1 MLNKNLIRKINTGRC
16 LVLVGSGLS
25 CEIGYPSWH
34 RLAEQ
39 TYQQLTN
46 SGVPIDDNSYR
57 KYLDN
62 SKYAELFRQIE
73 RDLGEN
79 RQALIDLIKPLLIPA
94 TKKKGMLY
102 ELIARWPFACYLTTN
117 YDDEISVALAT
128 SQQYFTV
135 IQNAPEDFFVWRDGI
150 SHIVQK
156 LHSDLNHPSNV
167 VITSEDYRRLR
178 YDPGRQYFRDR
189 LTVIFTMFDILILGH
204 SLSDPDIGHILRL
217 AKINAS
223 PSHPIY
229 FVSSEC
235 TKAEETELFEQYN
248 IVLMRYDIVNG
259 NHSQLLQLLR
269 TADRFIVPRSRRP
282 DSLSLPALLADN
294 LETAISLF
302 LFRKLQGS
310 LPADYLA
317 TILLFDLSA
326 HERDKIPL
334 KNVPT
339 LPLLQNLTTTW
350 SKDDAAIVDSLAYL
364 ENEGFVKVADSIVTI
379 TEPGRSQVDQL
390 RTLRATERDQ
400 AFGQFELA
408 LRNHHPEINEST
420 LLKCTREAEAVI
432 GASFANR
439 GAGIANTVFA
449 DRSERPDELSDI
461 FALVSDYATQFTD
474 FATRAA
480 FVEAVHQF
488 IVEPN
493 VPQREYLAS
502 VSQGFFLY
510 HALGLDPK
518 CGDLRNEIFHST
530 LWLCDS
536 SVLLPLVAVGCHS
549 HDYATS
555 LFRMLEEN
563 EAVVCTTPRLL
574 QEVWEHFQWAIR
586 FVENNSADSLEYLR
600 AALVQGNYKQNLFLD
615 GYIRLSAEGAVGN
628 FEDYISGIASASE
641 DGQFFFEENIRKSGI
656 QVVSLTDFTGMVEG
670 DRAEFEQAKSDVEKE
685 RRGRGTY
692 RTPLQV
698 ESEAE
703 IMIILKNLR
712 SKTYSMNALRN
723 LEYFYFV
730 SQSQIIDSVSQED
743 AIITWSPEAVYRY
756 MSSLSGNKTDP
767 NLLQQCMLH
776 EYYYAGISF
785 IDRARYE
792 HFFGPSINAA
802 RTSYQTD
809 RENYV
814 ADVERIALDDVDNAF
829 ERTEELEKPFF
840 VAQMGWHRARE
851 AIEKEESALQRA
863 RVAEERVKVL
873 ESQKER
879 AWKTRDERRKEQDEA
894 TRRNAQDPNH
904 VRKRLRQAKKRKR
917 QKKN

>member
-1 MLNKNLIRKINTGRC
+1 MLDKTLIRKINTGRC

-39 TYQQLTN
+39 SYQQLTN

-79 RQALIDLIKPLLIPA
+79 RQALIDLIRPLLIPS
-94 TKKKGMLY
+94 TKKQGMLY

-117 YDDEISVALAT
+117 YDDEIIVALAA
-128 SQQYFTV
+128 SQQHFTV
-135 IQNAPEDFFVWRDGI
+135 IQNAPEDFYVWRDGI

-156 LHSDLNHPSNV
+156 LHSDLDHPRNV
-167 VITSEDYRRLR
+167 VITSEDYRRLQ
-178 YDPGRQYFRDR
+178 YDPAGQYFRDR
-189 LTVIFTMFDILILGH
+189 LSAVFTMFDILILGH
-204 SLSDPDIGHILRL
+204 SLSDPDIGHILQL
-217 AKINAS
+217 AKTNAS

-229 FVSSEC
+229 FVSSEF

-248 IVLMRYDIVNG
+248 IVLLHYDIVNG
-259 NHSQLLQLLR
+259 NHSQLLQQLR
-269 TADRFIVPRSRRP
+269 TADRFIVPRSRRTDP
-282 DSLSLPALLADN
+282 LSLPASFADN

-350 SKDDAAIVDSLAYL
+350 SKDADAIVDSLAYL
-364 ENEGFVKVADSIVTI
+364 ENEGFVQVADSIVTI
-379 TEPGRSQVDQL
+379 TEPGRSQVGQL

-408 LRNHHPEINEST
+408 IKTLHPEIDEST
-420 LLKCTREAEAVI
+420 LLKCTRAAEAVI

-474 FATRAA
+474 LATRAA

-518 CGDLRNEIFHST
+518 CGDLRKEIFRST

-536 SVLLPLVAVGCHS
+536 SVLLPLVAVGCHN

-563 EAVVCTTPRLL
+563 EAVVCTTSRLL

-586 FVENNSADSLEYLR
+586 FVENNSSDSLEYLR

-615 GYIRLSAEGAVGN
+615 GYIRLSAEGAVGK

-641 DGQFFFEENIRKSGI
+641 DGQFSLDENIRKSGI
-656 QVVSLTDFTGMVEG
+656 QVVSLTDFTGMVEE
-670 DRAEFEQAKSDVEKE
+670 DWAECEQAKSDIEKE

-692 RTPLQV
+692 RTQLQV

-703 IMIILKNLR
+703 IMLILKNLR
-712 SKTYSMNALRN
+712 SKTYSVNA
-723 LEYFYFV
+723 V
-730 SQSQIIDSVSQED
+730 
-743 AIITWSPEAVYRY
+743 
-756 MSSLSGNKTDP
+756 M
-767 NLLQQCMLH
+767 
-776 EYYYAGISF
+776 
-785 IDRARYE
+785 
-792 HFFGPSINAA
+792 
-802 RTSYQTD
+802 
-809 RENYV
+809 
-814 ADVERIALDDVDNAF
+814 
-829 ERTEELEKPFF
+829 
-840 VAQMGWHRARE
+840 
-851 AIEKEESALQRA
+851 
-863 RVAEERVKVL
+863 
-873 ESQKER
+873 
-879 AWKTRDERRKEQDEA
+879 
-894 TRRNAQDPNH
+894 
-904 VRKRLRQAKKRKR
+904 
-917 QKKN
+917 